1 MIHRRRAAHVLRGV
15 CGALLL
21 LSVAVAPAAP
31 ARAAGSGRALRV
43 ALEAGGTLSWELR
56 IMQELGLDRRYGLE
70 VQPVRYATKAAAE
83 TALRGGEAEVKVDDW
98 LFVTRARAQG
108 IPVQA
113 VDAFSRAV
121 GGVVVRA
128 GGPVRSVADLRGRR
142 LGVTSPADKSYLV
155 LRAAAAAEFQFDP
168 QTESQVLTVA
178 PPLLNRLL
186 ERGDVDAIVQYWQF
200 IPPLVATGRFRE
212 LAATRALLRRIAPG
226 ADVPFL
232 VVAATDEA
240 VRTKPDAL
248 RGFLRALREAKQ
260 ALASRA
266 ELWDELSREGV
277 LGLADPTL
285 IPALAARYRT
295 GLPGPWTR
303 AAVAGLDAVTARL
316 AAVAGPDVLG
326 VVRLDPHAY
335 NLSLAPH

>member
-1 MIHRRRAAHVLRGV
+1 VIHRRRAARAPWSICAAV
-15 CGALLL
+15 LLL
-21 LSVAVAPAAP
+21 AATAVPPAP
-31 ARAAGSGRALRV
+31 ARAAASRPALRI

-56 IMQELGLDRRYGLE
+56 VMQELGLDRGDGLE
-70 VQPVRYATKAAAE
+70 VRPVRYATKAAAE

-121 GGVVVRA
+121 GGVVVPA
-128 GGPVRSVADLRGRR
+128 GSPVRSIADLRGRR

-155 LRAAAAAEFQFDP
+155 LRAVAAAQLDFDP
-168 QTESQVLTVA
+168 QTASQIFTAA
-178 PPLLNRLL
+178 PPLLSRLL
-186 ERGDVDAIVQYWQF
+186 RRGDVDAIVQYWQF

-212 LAATRALLRRIAPG
+212 LVSTQALLRRIVPG

-240 VRTKPDAL
+240 VRTRTDAL
-248 RGFLRALREAKQ
+248 RAFLRALRQAKQ
-260 ALASRA
+260 ALASRPD
-266 ELWDELSREGV
+266 LWGDLSREGV
-277 LGLADPTL
+277 LGLADPGV
-285 IPALAARYRT
+285 IPALAARYRA

-303 AAVAGLDAVTARL
+303 AAIAGLDAVTARL
-316 AAVAGPDVLG
+316 AAVAGADVLG
-326 VVRLDPHAY
+326 VTRLDPQAY
-335 NLSLAPH
+335 NVSLSPP